1 MTQKTTK
8 TNNQL
13 PITEETILHYLEGN
27 LSDRAMHAFEE
38 EMESSAFL
46 REAIEG
52 LETFTD
58 KKALRVSVKQLQK
71 QLQKQLR
78 RRTEHTRK
86 KRYQFFQQRQ
96 FQNIILIVALLLLIF
111 LGVIVVHFLK
121 LHPLLK

>member
-71 QLQKQLR
+71 QLR

-86 KRYQFFQQRQ
+86 KRYQFFQQR
-96 FQNIILIVALLLLIF
+96 
-111 LGVIVVHFLK
+111 
-121 LHPLLK
+121 

>member
-71 QLQKQLR
+71 QLR